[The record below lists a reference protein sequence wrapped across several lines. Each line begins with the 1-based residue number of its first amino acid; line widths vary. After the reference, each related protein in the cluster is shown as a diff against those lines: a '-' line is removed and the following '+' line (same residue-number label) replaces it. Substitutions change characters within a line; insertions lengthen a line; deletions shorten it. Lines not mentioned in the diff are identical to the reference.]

1 MKTKYCFDLSET
13 HLMQILLRHNEIFL
27 FHISRRKIK
36 RIKFGRKMPAEKKTS
51 GIWCKMSYY
60 IQHELDD
67 RFHAI
72 FVHSSIQSV
81 TTTTMFLLHLSR
93 LCFIYVKVTN
103 QKFRDVFTWLPS
115 CSGAVFPLNFVYLL
129 TLMSTVIHNLESPSP
144 EKNVKSSLCQYW
156 LPVFLHLILLHQNIR
171 GNIWGV
177 LRCI

>member
-1 MKTKYCFDLSET
+1 MKTKYCFDSSET
-13 HLMQILLRHNEIFL
+13 HLMQIYFL
-27 FHISRRKIK
+27 DTMKSSYSIYHRRKIK

-60 IQHELDD
+60 IQNEVDD

-103 QKFRDVFTWLPS
+103 QKFRDVVTWLPS
-115 CSGAVFPLNFVYLL
+115 CSGAVFPLNFVYFL
-129 TLMSTVIHNLESPSP
+129 TLTSTA
-144 EKNVKSSLCQYW
+144 C
-156 LPVFLHLILLHQNIR
+156 
-171 GNIWGV
+171 
-177 LRCI
+177 